1 MNFVTVIDLAGS
13 VALLLWG
20 VHMVQTGV
28 QRAFG
33 ARLNHFLS
41 TMLRN
46 RFQSFMA
53 GLGITAVLQS
63 STATGLMITGF
74 AANGV
79 IGLPSALAVM
89 LGANVGTTLIVQL
102 LSFDVSRIAPLFVL
116 IGVVMF
122 RRGINTIRDL
132 GRVFIGLGLIL
143 ISLHQF
149 LVILHPYTNQPA
161 LRTVLGNITD
171 MPLVT
176 ILLAMILTWIMHSS
190 VAVVLLIASFASH
203 NVIPAETAFAMVLG
217 ANIGT
222 ALNPV
227 LEGTGNNIVA
237 KRLPIGNLLN
247 RVIGVAMVFVF
258 LHPITEWF
266 THYYPDVNRAIANF
280 HTLFNIITAFIFL
293 PFLTPYTTFLKK
305 ILPRPKEEAVQDPS
319 KPIYLDKN
327 ITLQSPLL
335 ALGNATR
342 ESLRLCDILEKM
354 LDGVDNSFKNQTP
367 QIASA
372 ARRVDNTLD
381 KLTNSIQSYVTALDP
396 EALNQTELG
405 RVEKILTFC
414 TQIANAGDVLDRNVL
429 STVQKMVK
437 QKIILPKEMMNPLQQ
452 MMEHLY
458 KNLHIAATLLINE
471 DENIARKL
479 AEEKDI
485 FRDIENKVVSIHYE
499 QLRQITDD
507 KKTQL
512 QYGSFMIELARDL
525 KRVNGH
531 IVASAAYPVLDQNG
545 MLLPSRLQPEED
557 EGSENY
563 HNDSVR
569 QLQHEENEI
578 LTRD

>member
-46 RFQSFMA
+46 RFQSFIA
-53 GLGITAVLQS
+53 GAGITAILQS

-116 IGVVMF
+116 VGVIMF
-122 RRGINTIRDL
+122 RRGLNHIRDF

-171 MPLVT
+171 MPFIT
-176 ILLAMILTWIMHSS
+176 ILLSMILTWIMHSS

-203 NVIPAETAFAMVLG
+203 NVIPAETAFIMVLG

-227 LEGTGNNIVA
+227 IEGTGKNVIA
-237 KRLPIGNLLN
+237 KRLPMGNLIN
-247 RVIGVAMVFVF
+247 RVIGAAIVFIF
-258 LHPITEWF
+258 IHPLTHWF
-266 THYYPDVNRAIANF
+266 TYYYPDINRSIANF
-280 HTLFNIITAFIFL
+280 HTLFNIATALLFL
-293 PFLTPYTTFLKK
+293 PFLTPYANLLKK
-305 ILPRPKEEAVQDPS
+305 IFPRTKEETVQDPS
-319 KPIYLDKN
+319 KPVYLDKSV
-327 ITLQSPLL
+327 IQSPIL

-354 LDGVDNSFKNQTP
+354 LNGVDDSFKNQTP

-372 ARRVDNTLD
+372 ARRFDNTLD
-381 KLTNSIQSYVTALDP
+381 KLTNSIQSYVTGLDP
-396 EALNQTELG
+396 EALNQNELNQ
-405 RVEKILTFC
+405 VEKILTFC

-437 QKIILPKEMMNPLQQ
+437 QRIILPKPMMDPLQK
-452 MMEHLY
+452 MMRRIH
-458 KNLHIAATLLINE
+458 KNLHTTATLLINE

-485 FRDIENKVVSIHYE
+485 FREIENKVIAIYYE
-499 QLRQITDD
+499 NLRQSTDD
-507 KKTQL
+507 KKNQI

-525 KRVNGH
+525 KRTNTHV
-531 IVASAAYPVLDQNG
+531 VASAAYPVLDQNG

-557 EGSENY
+557 TENY
-563 HNDSVR
+563 DNDPIKI
-569 QLQHEENEI
+569 LQREDNI

>member
-46 RFQSFMA
+46 RFQSFIA
-53 GLGITAVLQS
+53 GAGITAILQS

-102 LSFDVSRIAPLFVL
+102 LSFDVSRIAPLFIL
-116 IGVVMF
+116 IGVIMF
-122 RRGINTIRDL
+122 RRGLNHIRDF

-143 ISLHQF
+143 VSLHQF

-171 MPLVT
+171 MPFIT
-176 ILLAMILTWIMHSS
+176 ILLSMILTWMMHSS

-203 NVIPAETAFAMVLG
+203 NVIPAETAFVMVLG

-227 LEGTGNNIVA
+227 LEGTGKNIIA
-237 KRLPIGNLLN
+237 KRLPVGNLLN
-247 RVIGVAMVFVF
+247 RIIGVILIIFF
-258 LHPITEWF
+258 ITPITHWF
-266 THYYPDVNRAIANF
+266 IYYYPDINRAIANF
-280 HTLFNIITAFIFL
+280 HTFFNIATAFIFL
-293 PFLTPYTTFLKK
+293 PFLTPYAAFLKK
-305 ILPRPKEEAVQDPS
+305 ILPRTKEDNIPDPS
-319 KPIYLDKN
+319 KPIYLNKS
-327 ITLQSPLL
+327 IMQSPTL

-354 LDGVDNSFKNQTP
+354 LNGVDDSFKNQTP

-381 KLTNSIQSYVTALDP
+381 KLTNSIQSYVTGLDP
-396 EALNQTELG
+396 EALNQIELNQ
-405 RVEKILTFC
+405 VEKILTFC
-414 TQIANAGDVLDRNVL
+414 TQISNAGDILDRNVL

-437 QKIILPKEMMNPLQQ
+437 QRIILPPLMMNPLQK
-452 MMEHLY
+452 MMSRIHE
-458 KNLHIAATLLINE
+458 NLHTTATLLINE
-471 DENIARKL
+471 NENIARKL

-485 FRDIENKVVSIHYE
+485 FREIESKVISIYYE
-499 QLRQITDD
+499 NLRQDSED
-507 KKTQL
+507 KKTQI

-525 KRVNGH
+525 KRTNTHV
-531 IVASAAYPVLDQNG
+531 IASAAYPVLDQNG
-545 MLLPSRLQPEED
+545 MLLPSRLQPEESIEND
-557 EGSENY
+557 E
-563 HNDSVR
+563 NDPVKI
-569 QLQHEENEI
+569 LQREEDI

>member
-1 MNFVTVIDLAGS
+1 
-13 VALLLWG
+13 
-20 VHMVQTGV
+20 MVQTGV

-46 RFQSFMA
+46 RFQSFIA
-53 GLGITAVLQS
+53 GAGITAILQS

-102 LSFDVSRIAPLFVL
+102 LSFDVSRIAPLFIL
-116 IGVVMF
+116 IGVIMF
-122 RRGINTIRDL
+122 RRGLNHIRDF

-143 ISLHQF
+143 VSLHQF

-171 MPLVT
+171 MPFIT
-176 ILLAMILTWIMHSS
+176 ILLSMILTWMMHSS

-203 NVIPAETAFAMVLG
+203 NVIPAETAFVMVLG

-227 LEGTGNNIVA
+227 LEGTGKNIIA
-237 KRLPIGNLLN
+237 KRLPVGNLLN
-247 RVIGVAMVFVF
+247 RIIGVILIIFF
-258 LHPITEWF
+258 ITPITHWF
-266 THYYPDVNRAIANF
+266 IYYYPDINRAIANF
-280 HTLFNIITAFIFL
+280 HTFFNIATAFIFL
-293 PFLTPYTTFLKK
+293 PFLTPYAAFLKK
-305 ILPRPKEEAVQDPS
+305 ILPRTKEDNIPDPS
-319 KPIYLDKN
+319 KPIYLNKS
-327 ITLQSPLL
+327 IMQSPTL

-354 LDGVDNSFKNQTP
+354 LNGVDDSFKNQTP

-381 KLTNSIQSYVTALDP
+381 KLTNSIQSYVTGLDP
-396 EALNQTELG
+396 EALNQIELNQ
-405 RVEKILTFC
+405 VEKILTFC
-414 TQIANAGDVLDRNVL
+414 TQISNAGDILDRNVL

-437 QKIILPKEMMNPLQQ
+437 QRIILPPLMMNPLQK
-452 MMEHLY
+452 MMSRIHE
-458 KNLHIAATLLINE
+458 NLHTTATLLINE
-471 DENIARKL
+471 NENIARKL

-485 FRDIENKVVSIHYE
+485 FREIESKVISIYYE
-499 QLRQITDD
+499 NLRQDSED
-507 KKTQL
+507 KKTQI

-525 KRVNGH
+525 KRTNTHV
-531 IVASAAYPVLDQNG
+531 IASAAYPVLDQNG
-545 MLLPSRLQPEED
+545 MLLPSRLQPEESIEND
-557 EGSENY
+557 E
-563 HNDSVR
+563 NDPVKI
-569 QLQHEENEI
+569 LQREEDI